1 MEKMAGERAR
11 FGRES
16 HALGAMLRFDGIHF
30 RRDFLVSLL
39 PANHLPFTVA
49 AWPGAFHRFYN
60 PLRVIDQA
68 DAAPAPG
75 AYARP
80 LLRRR
85 RIALDK
91 NGLVIDYLRLNRATK
106 GTHFAQTWR

>member
-1 MEKMAGERAR
+1 MSKGIRRTKGRSQMEKMAGERAR

-60 PLRVIDQA
+60 PL
-68 DAAPAPG
+68 PAS
-75 AYARP
+75 
-80 LLRRR
+80 
-85 RIALDK
+85 IT
-91 NGLVIDYLRLNRATK
+91 I
-106 GTHFAQTWR
+106 